1 MRETPSGEPSPGVNI
16 ESLRRLFLGQFEIM
30 QQFEQML
37 RHTSVPSQQIIEG
50 VEQTLAALKEGV
62 AIFHEQSMK
71 AVQDEGTWES
81 LLLQSGLDGE
91 RNSQSIQIE
100 LEEMYRKLQTKL
112 YVLETLKA
120 GYLSERN

>member
-1 MRETPSGEPSPGVNI
+1 
-16 ESLRRLFLGQFEIM
+16 M